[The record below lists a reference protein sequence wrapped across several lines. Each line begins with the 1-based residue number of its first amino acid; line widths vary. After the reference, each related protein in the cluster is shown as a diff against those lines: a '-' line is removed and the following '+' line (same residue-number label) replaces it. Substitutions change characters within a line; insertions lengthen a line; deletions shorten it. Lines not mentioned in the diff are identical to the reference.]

1 MQKQARAKHCPAW
14 PRNVPPQPD
23 GAALRCALIGKIWL
37 CHRKWLMLFSLKFQ
51 RTNRQN
57 ALAIGSAKGK
67 AGKKLYVDSAVA
79 MKRAH
84 AMTEP
89 YAKIPRD
96 GNATR
101 DFVFGAFRTAS

>member
-1 MQKQARAKHCPAW
+1 
-14 PRNVPPQPD
+14 
-23 GAALRCALIGKIWL
+23 
-37 CHRKWLMLFSLKFQ
+37 MLFSLKFQ

-101 DFVFGAFRTAS
+101 DFVFGAFHTASWYMPHGRPAP